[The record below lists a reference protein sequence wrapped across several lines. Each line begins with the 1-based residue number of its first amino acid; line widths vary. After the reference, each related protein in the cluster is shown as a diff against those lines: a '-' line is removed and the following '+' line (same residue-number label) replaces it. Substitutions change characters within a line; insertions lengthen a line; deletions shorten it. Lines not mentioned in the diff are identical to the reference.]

1 MQITRSFQI
10 APACRYSTFQE
21 IKQGNITVLGQMALA
36 RRRFHEWVW
45 SMSNVS
51 SQVAILDS
59 HGTSQAANRQIGNL
73 SNE

>member
-10 APACRYSTFQE
+10 TPACRYSTFQE

-36 RRRFHEWVW
+36 QRRFHEWVW
-45 SMSNVS
+45 SMSSVS
-51 SQVAILDS
+51 SQVAIFDL

-73 SNE
+73 SNK

>member
-21 IKQGNITVLGQMALA
+21 IKQGNITVLGQMASA
-36 RRRFHEWVW
+36 QRRFHEWVW
-45 SMSNVS
+45 SMSIVS
-51 SQVAILDS
+51 SQVAILDL
-59 HGTSQAANRQIGNL
+59 HGTSQAANIQRGNL

>member
-1 MQITRSFQI
+1 MQITRNFQI

-36 RRRFHEWVW
+36 QWRFHGWVW
-45 SMSNVS
+45 SMYNVS
-51 SQVAILDS
+51 NQVAILDL
-59 HGTSQAANRQIGNL
+59 HGTSQAANRPIRNL